1 MKIFA
6 HRGSSGTHPENTLAA
21 FRAAAALPIDGVEI
35 DVHLTK
41 DGEVVVIHDEKINRT
56 TDGKGYVKDM
66 TLEELKQ
73 VDAGS
78 WFSEE
83 WRGERI
89 PTLDEVFEVFKGTS
103 HRLNIEIKS
112 DIFPYDGLVDQVLK
126 LAAKRDLGDR
136 LLLSSFNHEDVLQVC
151 RDTELKSAILTSQIY
166 VDVYDYARVI
176 GTKQIHVS
184 LPAAFRRMTTD
195 ALIKGATVYVYTVN
209 KLEYVEQL
217 KQIGIHGI
225 FTDYPER
232 MLESLK

>member
-56 TDGKGYVKDM
+56 TNGKGYVKDM
-66 TLEELKQ
+66 TLEELQ
-73 VDAGS
+73 QYDAGS

-83 WRGERI
+83 WGGERV
-89 PTLDEVFEVFKGTS
+89 PTLDEVLEIYEGTS

-112 DIFPYDGLVDQVLK
+112 DIFPYDGLVEKVLTI
-126 LAAKRDLGDR
+126 ANNRGMADR
-136 LLLSSFNHEDVLQVC
+136 LLLSSFNHEDVSHIC
-151 RDTELKSAILTSQIY
+151 RETEVKSAVLASQIY
-166 VDVYDYARVI
+166 VDIYDYARVI
-176 GTKQIHVS
+176 GTKQVHVS
-184 LPAAFRRMTTD
+184 LPGAFRKMTTD
-195 ALIKGATVYVYTVN
+195 ALIKGAIVYVYTVN
-209 KLEYVEQL
+209 KLEYAEQL

-232 MLESLK
+232 MLEALK

>member
-1 MKIFA
+1 MKVFA

-56 TDGKGYVKDM
+56 TNGKGYVKDM
-66 TLEELKQ
+66 TLEELQ
-73 VDAGS
+73 QYDAGS

-83 WRGERI
+83 WGGERV
-89 PTLDEVFEVFKGTS
+89 PTLDEVLDIYEGTS

-112 DIFPYDGLVDQVLK
+112 DIFPYDGLVEKVLTI
-126 LAAKRDLGDR
+126 ANNRGMADR
-136 LLLSSFNHEDVLQVC
+136 LLLSSFNHEDVRHIC
-151 RDTELKSAILTSQIY
+151 RETEVKSAVLASQIY
-166 VDVYDYARVI
+166 VDIYDYARVI
-176 GTKQIHVS
+176 GTKQVHVS
-184 LPAAFRRMTTD
+184 LPGAFRKMTTD
-195 ALIKGATVYVYTVN
+195 ALIKGAIVYVYTVN
-209 KLEYVEQL
+209 KLEYAEQL

-232 MLESLK
+232 MLEALK

>member
-56 TDGKGYVKDM
+56 TNGKGYVKDM
-66 TLEELKQ
+66 TLEELQ
-73 VDAGS
+73 QYDAGS

-83 WRGERI
+83 WGGERV
-89 PTLDEVFEVFKGTS
+89 PTLDEVLKIYEGTS

-112 DIFPYDGLVDQVLK
+112 DIFPYDGLVEKVLTI
-126 LAAKRDLGDR
+126 ANNRGMADR
-136 LLLSSFNHEDVLQVC
+136 LLLSSFNHEDVRHIC
-151 RDTELKSAILTSQIY
+151 RETEVKSAVLASQIY
-166 VDVYDYARVI
+166 VDIYDYARVI
-176 GTKQIHVS
+176 GTKQVHVS
-184 LPAAFRRMTTD
+184 LPGAFRKMTTD
-195 ALIKGATVYVYTVN
+195 ALIKGAIVYVYTVN
-209 KLEYVEQL
+209 KLEYAEQL

-232 MLESLK
+232 MLEALK

>member
-56 TDGKGYVKDM
+56 TNGKGYVKDM
-66 TLEELKQ
+66 TLEELQ
-73 VDAGS
+73 QYDAGS

-83 WRGERI
+83 WGGERV
-89 PTLDEVFEVFKGTS
+89 PTLDEVLEIYEGTS

-112 DIFPYDGLVDQVLK
+112 DIFPYDGLVEKVLTI
-126 LAAKRDLGDR
+126 ANNRGMADR
-136 LLLSSFNHEDVLQVC
+136 LLLSSFNHEDVRHIC
-151 RDTELKSAILTSQIY
+151 RETEVKSAMLASQIY
-166 VDVYDYARVI
+166 VDIYDYARVI
-176 GTKQIHVS
+176 GTKQVHVS
-184 LPAAFRRMTTD
+184 LPGAFRKMTTD
-195 ALIKGATVYVYTVN
+195 ALIKGAIVYVYTVN
-209 KLEYVEQL
+209 KLEYAEQL

-232 MLESLK
+232 MLEALK

>member
-21 FRAAAALPIDGVEI
+21 FRAAAALPIDGVEM

>member
-56 TDGKGYVKDM
+56 TNGKGYVKDM
-66 TLEELKQ
+66 TLEELQ
-73 VDAGS
+73 QYDAGS

-83 WRGERI
+83 WGGERV
-89 PTLDEVFEVFKGTS
+89 PTLDEVLEIYEGTS

-112 DIFPYDGLVDQVLK
+112 DIFPYDGLVEKVLTI
-126 LAAKRDLGDR
+126 ANNRGMSDR
-136 LLLSSFNHEDVLQVC
+136 LLLSSFNHEDVRHIC
-151 RDTELKSAILTSQIY
+151 RETEVKSAMLASQIY
-166 VDVYDYARVI
+166 VDIYDYARVI
-176 GTKQIHVS
+176 GTKQVHVS
-184 LPAAFRRMTTD
+184 LPGAFRKMTTD
-195 ALIKGATVYVYTVN
+195 ALIKGAIVYVYTVN
-209 KLEYVEQL
+209 KLEYAEQL

-232 MLESLK
+232 MLEALK

>member
-89 PTLDEVFEVFKGTS
+89 PTLDEVFEVFEGTS

>member
-56 TDGKGYVKDM
+56 TNGKGYVKDM
-66 TLEELKQ
+66 TLEELQ
-73 VDAGS
+73 QYDAGS

-83 WRGERI
+83 WGGERV
-89 PTLDEVFEVFKGTS
+89 PTLDEVLDIYEGTS

-112 DIFPYDGLVDQVLK
+112 DIFPYDGLVEKVLTI
-126 LAAKRDLGDR
+126 ANNRGMADR
-136 LLLSSFNHEDVLQVC
+136 LLLSSFNHEDVSHIC
-151 RDTELKSAILTSQIY
+151 RETEVKSAVLASQIY
-166 VDVYDYARVI
+166 VDIYDYARVI
-176 GTKQIHVS
+176 GTKQVHVS
-184 LPAAFRRMTTD
+184 LPGAFRKMTTD
-195 ALIKGATVYVYTVN
+195 ALIKGAIVYVYTVN
-209 KLEYVEQL
+209 KLEYAEQL

-232 MLESLK
+232 MLEALK

>member
-1 MKIFA
+1 MKVFA

-56 TDGKGYVKDM
+56 TNGKGYVKDM
-66 TLEELKQ
+66 TLEELQ
-73 VDAGS
+73 QYDAGS

-83 WRGERI
+83 WGGERV
-89 PTLDEVFEVFKGTS
+89 PTLDEVLEIYEGTS

-112 DIFPYDGLVDQVLK
+112 DIFPYDGLVEKVLTI
-126 LAAKRDLGDR
+126 ANNRGMSDR
-136 LLLSSFNHEDVLQVC
+136 LLLSSFNHEDVRHIC
-151 RDTELKSAILTSQIY
+151 RETEVKSAMLASQIY
-166 VDVYDYARVI
+166 VDIYDYARVI
-176 GTKQIHVS
+176 GTKQVHVS
-184 LPAAFRRMTTD
+184 LPGAFRKMTTD
-195 ALIKGATVYVYTVN
+195 ALIKGAIVYVYTVN
-209 KLEYVEQL
+209 KLEYAEQL

-232 MLESLK
+232 MLEALK

>member
-56 TDGKGYVKDM
+56 TNGKGYVKDM
-66 TLEELKQ
+66 TLEELQ
-73 VDAGS
+73 QYDAGS

-83 WRGERI
+83 WGGERV
-89 PTLDEVFEVFKGTS
+89 PTLDEVLDIYEGTS

-112 DIFPYDGLVDQVLK
+112 DIFPYDGLVEKVLTI
-126 LAAKRDLGDR
+126 ANNRGMADR
-136 LLLSSFNHEDVLQVC
+136 LLLSSFNHEDVRHIC
-151 RDTELKSAILTSQIY
+151 RETEVKSAVLASQIY
-166 VDVYDYARVI
+166 VDIYDYARVI
-176 GTKQIHVS
+176 GTKQVHVS
-184 LPAAFRRMTTD
+184 LPGAFRKMTTD
-195 ALIKGATVYVYTVN
+195 ALIKGAIVYVYTVN
-209 KLEYVEQL
+209 KLEYAEQL

-232 MLESLK
+232 MLEALK

>member
-56 TDGKGYVKDM
+56 TNGKGYVKDM
-66 TLEELKQ
+66 TLEELQ
-73 VDAGS
+73 QYDAGS

-83 WRGERI
+83 WGGERV
-89 PTLDEVFEVFKGTS
+89 PTLDEVLEIYEGTS

-112 DIFPYDGLVDQVLK
+112 DIFPYDGLVEKVLTI
-126 LAAKRDLGDR
+126 ANNRGMADR
-136 LLLSSFNHEDVLQVC
+136 LLLSSFNHEDVRHIC
-151 RDTELKSAILTSQIY
+151 RETEVKSAVLASQIY
-166 VDVYDYARVI
+166 VDIYDYARVI
-176 GTKQIHVS
+176 GTKQVHVS
-184 LPAAFRRMTTD
+184 LPGAFRKMTTD
-195 ALIKGATVYVYTVN
+195 ALIKGAIVYVYTVN
-209 KLEYVEQL
+209 KLEYAEQL

-232 MLESLK
+232 MLEALK